1 MSCAKPTFATTP
13 HATPLIT
20 THCLYDSDVCL
31 LKKSEHAEIKP
42 TAVVKQASITI
53 TESTN

>member
-1 MSCAKPTFATTP
+1 M
-13 HATPLIT
+13 
-20 THCLYDSDVCL
+20 CL

-53 TESTN
+53 TERTN